1 MNQPLKHSTAQT
13 LRRGFSLVELII
25 VIGIIAILSGVMIAT
40 FGGGTASARA
50 ARCLTNMKNLANACQ
65 TYGMA
70 STYYP
75 LAENFVYIKPNTSRS
90 GGEINVRMSYLETP
104 GWISAYSDGMFP
116 ATSYGRPTS
125 VSLYSSNDDEVKYA
139 LEHGVLFKYVS
150 GNHETY
156 VCPDHA
162 RHMGP
167 NVRVNWSYLMNA
179 AFGWNKADRAKPN
192 SDAGRTEY
200 GTLSHA
206 DKILLFSEVPYMG
219 FNSWQPSGEGSSTD
233 TDAVLQFSEAG
244 LDSKTAFSGGGSAE
258 EIGVNHKGGK
268 NYFAHVAFADGHT
281 EKLRVPLNSDKK
293 PNTAGFAALTTWLCA
308 GYDVSFDGKSYK
320 RVK

>member
-13 LRRGFSLVELII
+13 LRRGFSLVELIV
-25 VIGIIAILSGVMIAT
+25 VIGIIAILSGVMMAT

-50 ARCLTNMKNLANACQ
+50 ARCLTNMKNLAGACQ

-70 STYYP
+70 THRYP
-75 LAENFVYIKPNTSRS
+75 LAENLVYRDRSETRS
-90 GGEINVRMSYLETP
+90 GGDITVRIRHLETS
-104 GWISAYSDGMFP
+104 GWISAFSKGMFP
-116 ATSYGRPTS
+116 TTSYSKPAS

-150 GNHETY
+150 GNHDTY

-167 NVRVNWSYLMNA
+167 NVKVNWSYLMNA
-179 AFGWNKADRAKPN
+179 RFGWNKADRAMPSN
-192 SDAGRTEY
+192 DSGRTEY
-200 GTLSHA
+200 GALAHA

-244 LDSKTAFSGGGSAE
+244 LDSKTSFSGGGSAE
-258 EIGVNHKGGK
+258 EIGVNHKSGK
-268 NYFAHVAFADGHT
+268 YYFAHVAFADGHT
-281 EKLRVPLNSDKK
+281 EKLRVPLNNKRPDTS
-293 PNTAGFAALTTWLCA
+293 GFAELTTWLCA
-308 GYDVSFDGKSYK
+308 GYDVSFDGKRYR